1 MSAPGRKNWRFRIFE
16 HGVHDLLRAHDLQR
30 LRPPQQGDFAGCLLM
45 DGSLVVYQRDRSSI
59 WQCRYKVGDVW
70 QRASTKQRDL
80 RQAKA
85 AARDLQLT
93 AEIRRRNNLPVITRN
108 FRHVAQL
115 AKKRMEDDTKAGRG
129 KASFDDYG
137 VLIDKYLIP
146 FFGNYSIANITH
158 SLVLEFGVWRDA
170 KMAADKRRVS
180 KDESKTLKAPK
191 HSTIL
196 NHNAALNQVFDE
208 AMNRG
213 FLTDSQRPK
222 LENKG
227 KPSERRPAFDLIE
240 VRAMFSYFDGWIERG
255 RDDKS
260 KELRHLMFDYV
271 EVLLD
276 TGARPGKELMDLK
289 WKQVKYG
296 IKPTSEGTGKYYEP
310 TPEDTLDEPPT
321 EIIKTEFNRSCQ
333 MVVSGKTGTR
343 TMLGMN
349 PTVKALARII
359 QRNYGI
365 RNNFATPLD
374 GIAVAS
380 NDDFVFR
387 TKDKAKP
394 TSFQNLFT
402 QFLTEHDLLIDP
414 KTEKERV
421 FYSLRHT
428 YATLA
433 LTHDNVPIH
442 TLAKQMGTSVGMIER
457 HYSHLDAV
465 KAIEQ
470 LRGYETR
477 RLMKVGSVLEHTF
490 VPKVKAAT
498 KSKKSI
504 SVG

>member
-1 MSAPGRKNWRFRIFE
+1 
-16 HGVHDLLRAHDLQR
+16 
-30 LRPPQQGDFAGCLLM
+30 
-45 DGSLVVYQRDRSSI
+45 
-59 WQCRYKVGDVW
+59 
-70 QRASTKQRDL
+70 
-80 RQAKA
+80 
-85 AARDLQLT
+85 
-93 AEIRRRNNLPVITRN
+93 
-108 FRHVAQL
+108 
-115 AKKRMEDDTKAGRG
+115 
-129 KASFDDYG
+129 
-137 VLIDKYLIP
+137 LIP
-146 FFGNYSIANITH
+146 FFGNYSITNITH
-158 SLVLEFGVWRDA
+158 TLVQEFGVWRDA
-170 KMAADKRRVS
+170 KMAADKRRVT
-180 KDESKTLKAPK
+180 KDEKKTLKPPT

-213 FLTDSQRPK
+213 FLTASQRPV

-227 KPSERRPAFDLIE
+227 KPSERRPAFELIE
-240 VRAMFSYFDGWIERG
+240 VRGMLNYFDDWIELG

-260 KELRHLMFDYV
+260 KELRHLMRDYV

-289 WKQVKYG
+289 WKQVKYAM
-296 IKPTSEGTGKYYEP
+296 KPTYERTGKYYEV
-310 TPEDTLDEPPT
+310 TPEDTQDEPPT
-321 EIIKTEFNRSCQ
+321 EIIKADFNRSCE
-333 MVVSGKTGTR
+333 MVVSGKTGER

-349 PTVKALARII
+349 PTVKAFARII
-359 QRNYGI
+359 HRNYGI
-365 RNNFATPLD
+365 RNNHVEPFA

-433 LTHDNVPIH
+433 LTYDEVSIH
-442 TLAKQMGTSVGMIER
+442 TLSKQMGTSVGMIEK
-457 HYSHLDAV
+457 HYSHLEAV

-477 RLMKVGSVLEHTF
+477 RLMKLGSVLEHKF
-490 VPKVKAAT
+490 VPKAVADT
-498 KSKKSI
+498 KKSAE
-504 SVG
+504 

>member
-1 MSAPGRKNWRFRIFE
+1 MVDKKDTTHVMMEGE
-16 HGVHDLLRAHDLQR
+16 
-30 LRPPQQGDFAGCLLM
+30 
-45 DGSLVVYQRDRSSI
+45 LVIYQRERSTI
-59 WQCRYKVGDVW
+59 WQCRYKVGNVW
-70 QRASTKQRDL
+70 QRASTKQHDL
-80 RQAKA
+80 KKAKA
-85 AARDLQLT
+85 AARDIQLT
-93 AEIRRRNNLPVITRN
+93 AEIRKRDNLPVVTRK
-108 FRHVAQL
+108 FRHVAEL
-115 AKKRMEDDTKAGRG
+115 AKKRMDDDTKAGRG
-129 KASFDDYG
+129 KTAYADYA

-146 FFGNYSIANITH
+146 FFGNYSITSITH
-158 SLVLEFGVWRDA
+158 TLVQEFGVWRDT

-180 KDESKTLKAPK
+180 KDEKKTLKPPT

-213 FLTDSQRPK
+213 FLTNSQRPK

-227 KPSERRPAFDLIE
+227 KPSERRPAFDLME
-240 VRAMFSYFDGWIERG
+240 VQAMFGYFDGWIERG
-255 RDDKS
+255 RDEKS
-260 KELRHLMFDYV
+260 KELRRLMRDYV

-276 TGARPGKELMDLK
+276 TGARPGKELMNLK
-289 WKQVKYG
+289 WRQVKYAM
-296 IKPTSEGTGKYYEP
+296 KPTSERTGKYYDV
-310 TPEDTLDEPPT
+310 TPEDAQDKPPT
-321 EIIKTEFNRSCQ
+321 EIVKTDFNRSCE
-333 MVVSGKTGTR
+333 MVVSGKTGER

-349 PTVKALARII
+349 PTVKAFARII

-365 RNNFATPLD
+365 RNNYVEPFA

-380 NDDFVFR
+380 NNDFVFR
-387 TKDKAKP
+387 TKDQAKP

-402 QFLTEHDLLIDP
+402 QFLTEHELLIDP

-442 TLAKQMGTSVGMIER
+442 TLAKQMGTSVGMIEK

-477 RLMKVGSVLEHTF
+477 RLIKAGSVLEHPF
-490 VPKVKAAT
+490 VPKVKA
-498 KSKKSI
+498 SKKKSAA
-504 SVG
+504 